1 MNYILLLYNNLD
13 IFKEDNFARKQ
24 KIEKIFLII
33 FFSVISKNF
42 QILFLR
48 TKLNANYID
57 VRKETKGKKNKF
69 NFDVLHD

>member
-1 MNYILLLYNNLD
+1 M
-13 IFKEDNFARKQ
+13 
-24 KIEKIFLII
+24 I

-57 VRKETKGKKNKF
+57 VRKETKGKKNKI
-69 NFDVLHD
+69 L